1 MITFKGE
8 IYLTADEAGNHVN
21 KAQQTV
27 YQNWKK
33 WGWKPFHMGTS
44 LLFSQ
49 SDIDNWLSKNLMA
62 GTPKNNQRIKEYAG

>member
-8 IYLTADEAGNHVN
+8 TYLTAKEAGIHVN

-33 WGWKPFHMGTS
+33 WGWKPFHMGTG
-44 LLFSQ
+44 LYFSRANV
-49 SDIDNWLSKNLMA
+49 DYWLSSNLIPGSPQKKHAKLM
-62 GTPKNNQRIKEYAG
+62 G